1 MQSCG
6 KHSFSLSVYNWV
18 CGAASSIGYTEESW
32 VDTSPTSPQQ
42 GRFNLEVCYEKM
54 LTLALRWD
62 RTAQVCLTSLVM
74 GWGTEGLQVESAPRS
89 AGEVG
94 RVLSGE
100 KQSREGSGR

>member
-6 KHSFSLSVYNWV
+6 KHGFSLSVYNWV
-18 CGAASSIGYTEESW
+18 RGAASSIGHTKESW
-32 VDTSPTSPQQ
+32 VDTSPTSPQE
-42 GRFNLEVCYEKM
+42 GRFNLEVCYGKM
-54 LTLALRWD
+54 LTLGLGWE
-62 RTAQVCLTSLVM
+62 RTAQVHPTSLVM
-74 GWGTEGLQVESAPRS
+74 GWGTEGLQLESAPRS